1 MLKSLKSFA
10 DKLPKASKR
19 IDTDHVVLCEAAD
32 ELGGA
37 LRVACVPIAKQELT
51 KVVQFMA
58 HRIEAAGVDIRLNTP
73 VTKEMLEGEFA
84 GYEVHKDLQAGVNGA
99 KNYSYGLY
107 LNGMP
112 RAMIMVC
119 NNGVHHSI
127 KSERL
132 AEQASLSYGVPYMN
146 FFAHLPNEKEY
157 IANRLK
163 ENIR

>member
-1 MLKSLKSFA
+1 MGFFGNLIRNQVGKMVSNAVDDALDRTVGSA
-10 DKLPKASKR
+10 IRDKLGQNGHEGTQNFSSSTSSSKSMK
-19 IDTDHVVLCEAAD
+19 VKPGKGSGEK
-32 ELGGA
+32 ELRRRLEEVFA
-37 LRVACVPIAKQELT
+37 EE
-51 KVVQFMA
+51 FM
-58 HRIEAAGVDIRLNTP
+58 
-73 VTKEMLEGEFA
+73 
-84 GYEVHKDLQAGVNGA
+84 GYEVRKDLQAGINGA

-146 FFAHLPNEKEY
+146 FFAHLPNEKAY
-157 IANRLK
+157 IVERLK
-163 ENIR
+163 SNVL

>member
-1 MLKSLKSFA
+1 MGFFGNIIRNQVEKMVSNA
-10 DKLPKASKR
+10 VD
-19 IDTDHVVLCEAAD
+19 DVVD
-32 ELGGA
+32 NTVGSA
-37 LRVACVPIAKQELT
+37 LRNAFGQNGREGT
-51 KVVQFMA
+51 QNFSNNS
-58 HRIEAAGVDIRLNTP
+58 RSAANRKSAASGEKLLRQRLEE
-73 VTKEMLEGEFA
+73 VFAEEFA
-84 GYEVHKDLQAGVNGA
+84 GYEVRKDLQSGVNGA

-112 RAMIMVC
+112 KAMIMVC

-132 AEQASLSYGVPYMN
+132 AEMACQGYCVPYMN

>member
-1 MLKSLKSFA
+1 MRRARHIFPTRPDLEIGIPARDLHVGYAASGEKVLRQRLEEVFA
-10 DKLPKASKR
+10 
-19 IDTDHVVLCEAAD
+19 E
-32 ELGGA
+32 
-37 LRVACVPIAKQELT
+37 
-51 KVVQFMA
+51 
-58 HRIEAAGVDIRLNTP
+58 
-73 VTKEMLEGEFA
+73 EFA

-112 RAMIMVC
+112 RAMIMEC

>member
-1 MLKSLKSFA
+1 MGLLESILKRQVR
-10 DKLPKASKR
+10 R
-19 IDTDHVVLCEAAD
+19 IVNNAIDEAVDNTVGA
-32 ELGGA
+32 A
-37 LRVACVPIAKQELT
+37 LRDAFGQNGKEGTQNFSDSARSAAK
-51 KVVQFMA
+51 
-58 HRIEAAGVDIRLNTP
+58 RNGAASGEKLLRQRLEE
-73 VTKEMLEGEFA
+73 VFAEEFA

-146 FFAHLPNEKEY
+146 FFAHVPNEKEY

>member
-1 MLKSLKSFA
+1 MGFFGNLIRNQVEKMVSNA
-10 DKLPKASKR
+10 VD
-19 IDTDHVVLCEAAD
+19 DVVD
-32 ELGGA
+32 NTVGSA
-37 LRVACVPIAKQELT
+37 LRNAFGQNGREGTQNFSDNSRSAAKRKSAASGEKLLRQRLE
-51 KVVQFMA
+51 
-58 HRIEAAGVDIRLNTP
+58 EAFA
-73 VTKEMLEGEFA
+73 EEFA
-84 GYEVHKDLQAGVNGA
+84 GYEVRKDLQSGVNGA

-132 AEQASLSYGVPYMN
+132 AEQACLSYGVPYMN

-157 IANRLK
+157 IVNRLK